1 MKKSNN
7 LYIALIDYDKFTKDI
22 RDVKIK
28 EEKLINKCNKSGFN
42 ERTKT
47 LAAKKQKNKN
57 KIKALTSKTEL
68 KAGKDEI
75 VKPPAFD

>member
-1 MKKSNN
+1 M
-7 LYIALIDYDKFTKDI
+7 
-22 RDVKIK
+22 
-28 EEKLINKCNKSGFN
+28 CNKSYFN

-47 LAAKKQKNKN
+47 LAAKKKKK